1 MKPLESILRTPADV
15 ADWSDAAALQKRMVL
30 AVENLSSMAV
40 DCGRARQVREYDS
53 DRRKRAL
60 SRAMAAPLA
69 GGESA
74 AKSEA
79 EARNSESY
87 SKELNQLAAEY
98 EAAEAVLIE
107 FDVKKLEWS
116 TCQSLLAMEREAV
129 KRI

>member
-1 MKPLESILRTPADV
+1 MKPLESLTNTPSDYC
-15 ADWSDAAALQKRMVL
+15 DWGEVSELQRKMVKS
-30 AVENLSSMAV
+30 VEALSSMAV

-74 AKSEA
+74 AKAEA